1 MNTWYTADTHFFH
14 ANIIRHCHRPFASV
28 GEMNATLIERWNE
41 RVAPGDIVYVLG
53 DFAWG
58 VGRKRLED
66 LVTILKG
73 RKRIVPGNHDRK
85 IARMLRGG
93 FIDVSESLVIS
104 KDIVLCHYPLA
115 SWPRMRHGTLMLH
128 GHCHG
133 TLPPRDRRV
142 DVGVDA
148 WDFRPV
154 SLDEIENKENA
165 W

>member
-14 ANIIRHCHRPFASV
+14 INIIRHCCRPFASV
-28 GEMNATLIERWNE
+28 GEMNAALIERWNE
-41 RVAPGDIVYVLG
+41 RVASVDVVYVLG

-66 LVTILKG
+66 LVMTLKG
-73 RKRIVPGNHDRK
+73 RIRLVPGNHDRK

-93 FIDVSESLVIS
+93 FIDVSESLVIGT
-104 KDIVLCHYPLA
+104 DVVLCHYPLA

-142 DVGVDA
+142 DVGVDS

-154 SLDEIENKENA
+154 SIDEIENKENA
-165 W
+165 